1 MATIETRTLPNGSSQ
16 YRVKVRV
23 KGHPAQSATF
33 ARLTDARRWAQST
46 ESAIRERRYFKT
58 NEDRARTLADAID
71 RYVKEVLPEKGE
83 SSRRDQHRQLMWW
96 RNTLGAYCLADIT
109 AARIAEC
116 RSQLS
121 SMQCQSR
128 AKVSRGGVTPKPLSA
143 ATVVRYLAALSHVFS
158 VAIIDWQWALDN
170 PVSKVR
176 KPKEP
181 KGRDRF
187 LSDDERARLLAA
199 CRDSGEPYLYP
210 VVILALSTG
219 MRRGE
224 IMNLRWSNIDLKQGR
239 ITLLDT
245 KNGDTRSL
253 PLVGAALAQVQ
264 ILARVRSLTNDM
276 LFPGK
281 SPGVPIELK
290 RPWRHALLTAK
301 VDNFRFHDLRHSA
314 ASYLAMNGASTV
326 EIAAIL
332 GHRTLAMV
340 KRYSHL
346 NDAHTRSVLTR
357 MNDRILQEVSL
368 CQA

>member
-1 MATIETRTLPNGSSQ
+1 MATIETRPLPNGGQQ
-16 YRVKVRV
+16 YRVKIRV

-33 ARLTDARRWAQST
+33 SRLTDARRWAQNT

-58 NEDRARTLADAID
+58 NEDLTRTLSDAID
-71 RYVKEVLPEKGE
+71 RYVKEVLPEKCA
-83 SSRRDQHRQLMWW
+83 SSRRDQYRQLIWW
-96 RNTLGAYCLADIT
+96 RTELGAYFLADIT
-109 AARIAEC
+109 PARITEC
-116 RSQLS
+116 RNKLITSRR
-121 SMQCQSR
+121 QSR
-128 AKVSRGGVTPKPLSA
+128 AKVRSCDALPKPLSA

-158 VAIIDWQWALDN
+158 VAAIDWQWVQDN
-170 PVSKVR
+170 PVKKIR

-187 LSDDERARLLAA
+187 LSDDERARLLEA
-199 CRDSGEPYLYP
+199 CRNSGEPYLYP
-210 VVILALSTG
+210 VVVLALSTG

-224 IMNLRWSNIDLKQGR
+224 IMSLRWNNIDMKQGR

-253 PLVGAALAQVQ
+253 PLVGEALAQVQ
-264 ILARVRSLTNDM
+264 GLAKVRSLTNDM

-281 SPGVPIELK
+281 QPGVPIELK
-290 RPWRHALLTAK
+290 RPWCRAIRAAAIE
-301 VDNFRFHDLRHSA
+301 NFRFHDLRHSA
-314 ASYLAMNGASTV
+314 ASYLAMSGASTV

-346 NDAHTRSVLTR
+346 NDAHTRSVLAR
-357 MNDRILQEVSL
+357 MNSRILQEGL
-368 CQA
+368 QCQA